1 MEIGYE
7 TNKGDKENSTI
18 ENVTFED
25 ITVLHNF
32 HKPVLSIHNA
42 DNAAISNVTYKNI
55 VVEDACMGLGDGT
68 KELIDLQVLTNS
80 GWSTTSDRGT
90 ISNVTIDGFKV
101 LYGNESLPSQIKGFD
116 EEHGID
122 GVSISGLNIKG
133 KDIKSFEDGEFE
145 VDEDTVKNAEIKV
158 GMSIMKKKFI
168 IIMGCLAVVC
178 AVMSAVVAVGNSS
191 VKMSNKNLTVV
202 TAPDQKE
209 AMENDAF
216 KEEEYVAPE
225 IDGTNVALDGRA
237 DANGFNDVYRAPN
250 IIDGSRLTYWE
261 GSQNEESQIISVDLK
276 DSYTIHTV
284 VVGLNPAQIWGKRT
298 QTFTIEASDDG
309 QNYTEVIPSTDY
321 DFDPK
326 TGNQVVIDID
336 NVKMQYIRL
345 TFTKNT
351 GAVAGQ
357 IAELEVYTNDK

>member
-1 MEIGYE
+1 MKQIKV
-7 TNKGDKENSTI
+7 TNSTI

-133 KDIKSFEDGEFE
+133 KDIKSFEDGDFE
-145 VDEDTVKNAEIKV
+145 IDEDTVKNAEIK
-158 GMSIMKKKFI
+158 
-168 IIMGCLAVVC
+168 
-178 AVMSAVVAVGNSS
+178 
-191 VKMSNKNLTVV
+191 
-202 TAPDQKE
+202 
-209 AMENDAF
+209 
-216 KEEEYVAPE
+216 
-225 IDGTNVALDGRA
+225 
-237 DANGFNDVYRAPN
+237 
-250 IIDGSRLTYWE
+250 
-261 GSQNEESQIISVDLK
+261 
-276 DSYTIHTV
+276 
-284 VVGLNPAQIWGKRT
+284 
-298 QTFTIEASDDG
+298 
-309 QNYTEVIPSTDY
+309 
-321 DFDPK
+321 
-326 TGNQVVIDID
+326 
-336 NVKMQYIRL
+336 
-345 TFTKNT
+345 
-351 GAVAGQ
+351 
-357 IAELEVYTNDK
+357 